1 MSMTF
6 NLAGKSNAITFVVA
20 YAPTDTPQS
29 REERDVLWIELDSI
43 VHRVSL
49 KHHLFI
55 LMDANARTGVRTS
68 EEETG

>member
-6 NLAGKSNAITFVVA
+6 RLAGKSNAVTFIVA

-29 REERDVLWIELDSI
+29 REERDMFWTELSSI
-43 VHRVSL
+43 VHRVPL

-55 LMDANARTGVRTS
+55 LMDANVRMLIM
-68 EEETG
+68 